1 MQRPHQQP
9 IVYRTYIQNEHPWKL
24 NQLQD
29 AGNHVQEALLH
40 IDNIEKRC
48 SFWYARTKLL
58 IEVSEPLLKHYV
70 AARQKKYYTY

>member
-1 MQRPHQQP
+1 MYDFLLQDIQFRVQRPHQQP

-24 NQLQD
+24 HQLQD

-48 SFWYARTKLL
+48 SFWYGHF
-58 IEVSEPLLKHYV
+58 IG
-70 AARQKKYYTY
+70 